1 MEGFNPEKWREKK
14 VIRSLVRIKH
24 FTELF
29 KNVSQRRRKPPKAG
43 WASCNGGHNLSPL
56 VDIGITDPQ
65 KTGWVIAHPAHP
77 CPTSL

>member
-1 MEGFNPEKWREKK
+1 MEKNNP
-14 VIRSLVRIKH
+14 VRIKH

-29 KNVSQRRRKPPKAG
+29 INVSQRRTKPPKAG
-43 WASCNGGHNLSPL
+43 WASSNGGHNLPPL
-56 VDIGITDPQ
+56 VDIGLTDSQ